1 MLIRLLTGEDA
12 AQYQPVWLR
21 ALKEHP
27 EAFGRDYS
35 EERHVGL
42 EQVAAQLNADPAER
56 AVFGLFT
63 EGTLS
68 GIATLHRYVGR
79 KTRHRAIIGSMY
91 VIPEAR
97 GQGGGR
103 ALMGAVL
110 EYARAQRGL
119 EALII
124 AVTVGNEAAR
134 QLYLSAGFV
143 STFVEEGYIKW
154 LGCYYDIEWMRMNL
168 SKTEANYDR
177 VNK

>member
-103 ALMGAVL
+103 ALMGALL